1 MIKKGITRKLGEKD
15 DREKKDTM
23 DNLVKTVKVRKA
35 VKSGK

>member
-15 DREKKDTM
+15 DRDNKDTM

-35 VKSGK
+35 VTRGK

>member
-15 DREKKDTM
+15 DRDKKDTM

-35 VKSGK
+35 VTRGK